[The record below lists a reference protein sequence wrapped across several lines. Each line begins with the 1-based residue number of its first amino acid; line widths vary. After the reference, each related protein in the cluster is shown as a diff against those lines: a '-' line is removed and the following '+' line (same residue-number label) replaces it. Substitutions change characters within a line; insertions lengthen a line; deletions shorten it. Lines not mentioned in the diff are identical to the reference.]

1 MHDKTLNN
9 FIESN
14 SENIIHNINSIKKY
28 IKLFNIKD
36 IKLLINDIN
45 LKIDK
50 YQNSKNTYSSLKS
63 LYIDC
68 NKYLLKQHEH
78 SKERP
83 TNKLKYL
90 LDNIKKTQNI
100 KRILFYI
107 KKILNYLDVNTRNN
121 ITYDEIIKTVENIL
135 YNTEIIKDNNTEYI
149 LKLIN
154 KCKIKT
160 HEHIKKTELE
170 NVLYKTDKNIYNYI
184 YLLKNEDNPLDDKDK
199 VLNFLLNINYDKKCF
214 KEIDKLNLKRGFIQG
229 ITRYNKDYLLKYQ
242 PNKSVMELVLNCYI
256 KLINNS
262 NFLIPKVFFI
272 NSDNS
277 YFYIIEKYNT
287 DLYKYFNILHEN
299 NKIMPFNKIIEIS
312 QFIMN
317 SIKLLHKHNIIHS
330 DLKLEN
336 IVINIDENNDIKDL
350 RIIDFDVGLFN
361 TIPQSLLP
369 IPNNYEKVFNNK
381 KIRGT
386 RIYMLKEKTMSF
398 KNDIFSLG
406 VISLILLYKNIKLL
420 LTIKSKSSDNKKI
433 IIKYQSLLKKLNIL
447 KDGIEEYDN
456 KIKMLELIEDY
467 LKKHTIDFNNFK
479 YYKEFIIDCIDVKYN
494 INELID
500 KYVKILF
507 N

>member
-1 MHDKTLNN
+1 
-9 FIESN
+9 
-14 SENIIHNINSIKKY
+14 
-28 IKLFNIKD
+28 
-36 IKLLINDIN
+36 
-45 LKIDK
+45 
-50 YQNSKNTYSSLKS
+50 
-63 LYIDC
+63 
-68 NKYLLKQHEH
+68 
-78 SKERP
+78 
-83 TNKLKYL
+83 
-90 LDNIKKTQNI
+90 
-100 KRILFYI
+100 
-107 KKILNYLDVNTRNN
+107 
-121 ITYDEIIKTVENIL
+121 
-135 YNTEIIKDNNTEYI
+135 
-149 LKLIN
+149 
-154 KCKIKT
+154 
-160 HEHIKKTELE
+160 
-170 NVLYKTDKNIYNYI
+170 
-184 YLLKNEDNPLDDKDK
+184 
-199 VLNFLLNINYDKKCF
+199 
-214 KEIDKLNLKRGFIQG
+214 
-229 ITRYNKDYLLKYQ
+229 
-242 PNKSVMELVLNCYI
+242 
-256 KLINNS
+256 
-262 NFLIPKVFFI
+262 
-272 NSDNS
+272 
-277 YFYIIEKYNT
+277 
-287 DLYKYFNILHEN
+287 
-299 NKIMPFNKIIEIS
+299 
-312 QFIMN
+312 MN
-317 SIKLLHKHNIIHS
+317 SIKLIPKHNIINS

-369 IPNNYEKVFNNK
+369 IPDNYDKIFNNK

-467 LKKHTIDFNNFK
+467 LKKHKIDFNNFK